1 MAAQNYLAYPDLG
14 RDQFTGTDPDQDPE
28 QFIQLIEKKFRFSHG
43 DTPANGPA
51 LDDYN
56 FRRKSYFATLLRGP
70 AAEWFETSITDAN
83 TWAEIRERFI
93 TRFADGRNKFRHRME
108 AEHVIRRDGEEIKNF
123 LHRIKIVVGKGW
135 PDDLAGVAQN
145 NRDAERAAQDRQ
157 RRQRCIDYS
166 LRGLRP
172 PKLREKAHEY
182 LMDHPNATWE
192 QFSQA
197 VINKDLSYTV
207 TTSLTGGE
215 SHADPLIQE
224 LREDIK
230 GIKLQIKEQTNNTIN
245 AIEKT
250 VDPNATGR
258 RMATRFCSYCRTNGH
273 TPNWCRKKM
282 RDEEIKK
289 VQNESNPE
297 RRITFTN
304 DYNKRTGP
312 GHGSRFQ
319 TRLPDSEIRK
329 HMAMAHQLALAGA
342 MQSNP
347 ARNQYDRPQRRN
359 FNPERRPMNTRFS
372 PGNQRFSQEGR
383 RPFLNNSN
391 NSRSVSPGPQ
401 RARSPFSFNRDQPNS
416 FNRNIQPLPPRNN
429 SVFNRPQNR
438 NERPN
443 TPTQT
448 YEQRFPRTN
457 DMGRHNTVQF
467 LETDYSVNSVADIRP
482 LNY

>member
-1 MAAQNYLAYPDLG
+1 
-14 RDQFTGTDPDQDPE
+14 
-28 QFIQLIEKKFRFSHG
+28 
-43 DTPANGPA
+43 
-51 LDDYN
+51 
-56 FRRKSYFATLLRGP
+56 
-70 AAEWFETSITDAN
+70 
-83 TWAEIRERFI
+83 
-93 TRFADGRNKFRHRME
+93 
-108 AEHVIRRDGEEIKNF
+108 
-123 LHRIKIVVGKGW
+123 
-135 PDDLAGVAQN
+135 
-145 NRDAERAAQDRQ
+145 
-157 RRQRCIDYS
+157 
-166 LRGLRP
+166 
-172 PKLREKAHEY
+172 
-182 LMDHPNATWE
+182 MDHPNATWE

-329 HMAMAHQLALAGA
+329 HMAVAHQLALAGA

-416 FNRNIQPLPPRNN
+416 FNRNMQPLPPRNN